1 MTECNENSC
10 NEQSECSNSKGTGCE
25 MTDMMMCLA
34 DEAWKQLM
42 VEKMKQQFEQQRG
55 EKMNR
60 VAAASIEASIAKW
73 EHKMSGK
80 MKCQEAKGKLKA
92 AFMG

>member
-1 MTECNENSC
+1 MGCNEEKC
-10 NEQSECSNSKGTGCE
+10 ETTPKETGCE

-42 VEKMKQQFEQQRG
+42 IEKMKAEFEKARG
-55 EKMNR
+55 EKMSR

-73 EHKMSGK
+73 EHKMAGK
-80 MKCQEAKGKLKA
+80 QKCQQAKESLKA

>member
-1 MTECNENSC
+1 MTQECNEGSC
-10 NEQSECSNSKGTGCE
+10 NEGSKCGSQSTGCE
-25 MTDMMMCLA
+25 MTDMMLNLA

-42 VEKMKQQFEQQRG
+42 MEKMKAEFEKQRG
-55 EKMNR
+55 EKMTR

-80 MKCQEAKGKLKA
+80 MKCQEAKDKLKA